1 MSISF
6 RDPAGQLFSINGQI
20 VRVIKSL
27 PAEDLR
33 AFLATETARKFTE
46 SSQLVRTE
54 FLDHTAVGLLPE
66 KKIAELTANDP
77 SLVVVEHERIPF
89 PSFPYEWPPEMLHA
103 AGSLTLNLATEL
115 LNAGFGL
122 KDATPYNI
130 LFRGPKP
137 VFIDLLSFER
147 RDPRDP
153 TWLPYAQFVR
163 TFLLPLLVNKH
174 FQLPLDEML
183 ITHRDGLEPEQVY
196 ALLSRTQRL
205 HPDFLTLVSF
215 PTWLAAKESHK
226 GSKLYKPKRERPDKA
241 SFILE
246 RLLRGLGQK
255 LERVAPSSNKGSN
268 WSDYMAKNRY
278 TEQYF
283 PEKETFV
290 RDAVTE
296 AKPRLVLDVGCNTG
310 FFSALAAKAGASVI
324 AIDSDAVVAGKVY
337 QLAQAEGLDI
347 QPLVV
352 DLTRPT
358 PSVGWRNAEC
368 SSFLDRASGTF
379 DVVLMLAV
387 IHHMLVSERIPLSQ
401 ILELA
406 AELTNRFLVIEFVA
420 PNDPMFRV
428 LTRGRE
434 HLHEDLTLELF
445 EQTASRFFE
454 IVRSQRLGESK
465 RWIYLMRRRGVSGIA

>member
-66 KKIAELTANDP
+66 KKIAELIANDP

-174 FQLPLDEML
+174 FQLSLDEML
-183 ITHRDGLEPEQVY
+183 ITARDGLEPEQVY

-205 HPDFLTLVSF
+205 QPGFLTLVSF
-215 PTWLAAKESHK
+215 PTWLAAKESNK
-226 GSKLYKPKRERPDKA
+226 GSELYKPKRESPEKA
-241 SFILE
+241 NFILK
-246 RLLRGLGQK
+246 RLLRGLSQK
-255 LERVAPSSNKGSN
+255 LERVAPSSNKDSN
-268 WSDYMAKNRY
+268 WSNYMAKNRY

-283 PEKETFV
+283 PEKEKFV
-290 RDAVTE
+290 RDAIVE
-296 AKPRLVLDVGCNTG
+296 AQARLVLDVGCNTG

-337 QLAQAEGLDI
+337 ELAQAEGLDI

-358 PSVGWRNAEC
+358 PSVGWRNEEC
-368 SSFLDRASGTF
+368 SSFLDRARGTF
-379 DVVLMLAV
+379 DLVMMLAV

-401 ILELA
+401 ILELT
-406 AELTNRFLVIEFVA
+406 AELTNNFLVIEFVA

-445 EQTASRFFE
+445 EQTASRLFE
-454 IVRSQRLGESK
+454 IVRSQRLGESD
-465 RWIYLMRRRGVSGIA
+465 RWIYLLRRRGALGIA